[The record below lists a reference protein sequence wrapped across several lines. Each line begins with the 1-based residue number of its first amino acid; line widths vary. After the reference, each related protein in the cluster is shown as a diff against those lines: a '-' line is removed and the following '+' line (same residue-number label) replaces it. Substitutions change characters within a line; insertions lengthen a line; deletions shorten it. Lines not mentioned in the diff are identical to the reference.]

1 MSYEYAIKRTRT
13 GEILY
18 EGMGLNADA
27 VSAIMREFEEDG
39 AREGAWRIVRR
50 PRPCQ
55 PLPWEEIDGE
65 VPVTDDISLDATED
79 SAK

>member
-18 EGMGLNADA
+18 EGMGLNA
-27 VSAIMREFEEDG
+27 VRAIMREFEEDG

-50 PRPCQ
+50 PRPC
-55 PLPWEEIDGE
+55 PWEEIDGE

-79 SAK
+79 FAK